1 MSRSSLLLCIEAFSI
16 KIAQIGYAA
25 STNVRNS
32 WPRAMTD
39 HSQSPSPSPV
49 NVTKNQ
55 KSA

>member
-32 WPRAMTD
+32 WPRVMTD
-39 HSQSPSPSPV
+39 HSQSPSPV